1 MFGLIL
7 YLIDDFRKELFAEE
21 LTLMVSRECR
31 VGGFVDNKS
40 IPDVCESLNYEFS
53 GEFKVIYLQTLP
65 IPSSPL
71 FLFLLWYEAFISSQ
85 GTQTH
90 FL

>member
-1 MFGLIL
+1 M
-7 YLIDDFRKELFAEE
+7 DDFRKELFAEE
-21 LTLMVSRECR
+21 LTLMVSTECR

-40 IPDVCESLNYEFS
+40 IPDVCESLNYEFP
-53 GEFKVIYLQTLP
+53 GEFKIIHLQTLP
-65 IPSSPL
+65 FPSSPL
-71 FLFLLWYEAFISSQ
+71 FLFLLWYEAFISSK